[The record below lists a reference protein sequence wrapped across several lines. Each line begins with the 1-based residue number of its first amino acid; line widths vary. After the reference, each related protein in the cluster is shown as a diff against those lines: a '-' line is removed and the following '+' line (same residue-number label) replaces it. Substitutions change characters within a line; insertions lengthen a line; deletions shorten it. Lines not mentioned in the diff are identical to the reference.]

1 MNALIQL
8 IIVIAVLIVAWLVLE
23 RFSPDPLITR
33 ICQIIIFV
41 IALLVVVKML
51 LPMVGV
57 SF

>member
-1 MNALIQL
+1 MGTLVTL
-8 IIVIAVLIVAWLVLE
+8 IIAVCILIVAWFVVE
-23 RFSPDPLITR
+23 RFSPDPLITK

-41 IALLVVVKML
+41 IALLLIVQKL

>member
-41 IALLVVVKML
+41 IALLLVVKML